1 MHVARIRSS
10 HVDKQGRR
18 RDYESRYL
26 RRTYRDGGTVRHETL
41 ANLSGLPE
49 PVTDAIEAALK
60 GSALVPAGQ
69 AVTITASVPHGHVA
83 AVHAMAV
90 KLGLPALLGPAC
102 RQRVL
107 ALALIISRVV
117 APASKLST
125 ARWWADTTLG
135 ADLGAAAST
144 DDIYAAMDWL
154 EGRQDTIEAKLARR
168 HLGPEPNP
176 SRMALFDLSSSWLEG
191 RCCPLAARGYSRDG
205 KKGRLQIEYG
215 LLTDPEGRPAAVRV
229 FPGNTGDPAAFT
241 EIVTVI
247 RGKFKLAKMV
257 MVGDRGMI
265 TKARIEALN
274 QDENGNKVPDP
285 YGWITALRAPAIRK
299 LMADGGPLQMSLFDQ
314 QNLAEITSPDYP
326 GERLVACRNPVLAA
340 DRARTRSELLAAT
353 EKLLAPIIAR
363 VAAGRLTGGGEIG
376 VAVGKVISKY
386 NTGKHFVITITD
398 DSLTVARNQ
407 AQIDDEAALDGF
419 YVLRT
424 PIPASQLD
432 APGVIT
438 AYKNLKYVER
448 DFRSIKAD
456 DLDLRPV
463 FHRLEERV
471 KAHVL
476 ICMLG
481 CYLVWHLRRAWAP
494 LTFTD
499 EDPPAATEKLLAP
512 LIARVAARRLH
523 GAGAIGV
530 EVGMV
535 ISKYKAGKHF
545 HVEITDTTLA
555 ITRNQGQID
564 AEAALDGFY
573 VLRTPL
579 PAAELD
585 APGVVTAYKNLRYVE
600 RDFRH
605 IKSDDLDLRPVF
617 HRLEERVRAHVLIC
631 MLACYLTW
639 HLRRAWAPLTFTDED
654 PPAPTD
660 PVLPATRSAQAQAK
674 AAYQHDQ
681 YGRP

>member
-1 MHVARIRSS
+1 MGQQTAAMHVARIRSS

-41 ANLSGLPE
+41 ANLSGLPGG
-49 PVTDAIEAALK
+49 VVDAIEAALK
-60 GSALVPAGQ
+60 GTALVPAGQ

-90 KLGLPALLGPAC
+90 KRGLPALLGPAC
-102 RQRVL
+102 PQRDL

-125 ARWWADTTLG
+125 MRWWADTTLG
-135 ADLGAAAST
+135 ADLGAAST

-154 EGRQDTIEAKLARR
+154 AARQDAIEKRLAAW
-168 HLGPEPNP
+168 HLGPEANP
-176 SRMALFDLSSSWLEG
+176 SPMALFDLSSSWLEG
-191 RCCPLAARGYSRDG
+191 THCPLAARGYSRDG

-247 RGKFKLAKMV
+247 RDKFKLAKMV

-274 QDENGNKVPDP
+274 QDEDGNKVPNP

-299 LMADGGPLQMSLFDQ
+299 LMADGGPLQMSLSGQ

-326 GERLVACRNPVLAA
+326 GERLVACRNPALAA

-363 VAAGRLTGGGEIG
+363 AAAGGLTGAGEIG

-398 DSLTVARNQ
+398 TSLTVARNQ

-432 APGVIT
+432 APGVVT
-438 AYKNLKYVER
+438 AYKNLKYAER

-476 ICMLG
+476 ICML
-481 CYLVWHLRRAWAP
+481 
-494 LTFTD
+494 
-499 EDPPAATEKLLAP
+499 
-512 LIARVAARRLH
+512 
-523 GAGAIGV
+523 
-530 EVGMV
+530 
-535 ISKYKAGKHF
+535 
-545 HVEITDTTLA
+545 
-555 ITRNQGQID
+555 
-564 AEAALDGFY
+564 
-573 VLRTPL
+573 
-579 PAAELD
+579 
-585 APGVVTAYKNLRYVE
+585 
-600 RDFRH
+600 
-605 IKSDDLDLRPVF
+605 
-617 HRLEERVRAHVLIC
+617 
-631 MLACYLTW
+631 ACYLTW
-639 HLRRAWAPLTFTDED
+639 HLRRAWAPLTFTDEH
-654 PPAPTD
+654 PPTAAD
-660 PVLPATRSAQAQAK
+660 PVAPARRSPAAHAK
-674 AAYQHDQ
+674 PSRQHDEHA
-681 YGRP
+681 RPYRSFRGLLSHLATLTRNQARFAGTSTTVPMLTEPTSTQREAFDLIGAPIPLALK